1 MSNEYNLDHLKLE
14 AHKLSLQATQNI
26 HGITMKALNNKDA

>member
-14 AHKLSLQATQNI
+14 AHKLSLQTAQNM
-26 HGITMKALNNKDA
+26 HEITMKALNNKDA